1 MSALSLHVANET
13 DRPVLE
19 RLWLMFRHDLSEF
32 RGLLPDPDG
41 TFRSDRLRAAF
52 DDPDWGAFVLISDD
66 RPVGLALV
74 RGLTGRTRV
83 LSGFFV
89 VRGMRRR
96 GIGLR
101 AVREL
106 LAQHPGPWQ
115 VAFQDDNTAAVTF
128 WRRVATAVAGDAWTE
143 ERRPVPG
150 KAELPPDIWISFD
163 APTVNARFRRAAGL
177 TQREPP

>member
-1 MSALSLHVANET
+1 M
-13 DRPVLE
+13 
-19 RLWLMFRHDLSEF
+19 
-32 RGLLPDPDG
+32 
-41 TFRSDRLRAAF
+41 
-52 DDPDWGAFVLISDD
+52 
-66 RPVGLALV
+66 
-74 RGLTGRTRV
+74 RGLTGRTR

>member
-1 MSALSLHVANET
+1 MTPPTHRWGRGGSRRLPLREAGGPPKPRVHRGRVERDPDIGRQLGLAGDGSTFLGPGVAGDGRRDPTPEGH
-13 DRPVLE
+13 RRRVVVLE
-19 RLWLMFRHDLSEF
+19 GDLP
-32 RGLLPDPDG
+32 RPG
-41 TFRSDRLRAAF
+41 
-52 DDPDWGAFVLISDD
+52 VL
-66 RPVGLALV
+66 G
-74 RGLTGRTRV
+74 
-83 LSGFFV
+83 
-89 VRGMRRR
+89 
-96 GIGLR
+96 
-101 AVREL
+101 EL
-106 LAQHPGPWQ
+106 LAQHPAPWQ